1 LIALGSSAKLCAKAG
16 LDLTSDNNRSTFTL
30 LYNQIMT
37 LLILLFFT
45 VAIAVATLL
54 PLWRNPHWSVR
65 SFDFPRL
72 QLAVLALLLVFI
84 DLFFLDLSRPLSWV
98 LIVVA
103 GLSLASQLWWIL
115 PYTAIWP
122 KEVKDARA
130 KSPDRTLAILTSNVL
145 THNRNVEALLKLVEQ
160 HQPDILVTLE
170 SDQWWE
176 DRLVAL
182 ENEMPYTIKCPLDNL
197 YGMHV
202 FSRLP
207 LHEPV
212 MRFLIEDTVPSM
224 HALVELRSGDKVRVH
239 FVHPAPPSPTEN
251 DESTERDAELVIVG
265 RSVADSDEPVIVT
278 GDLNDVAWSPTTRLF
293 RKISGLLDPR
303 VGRGFYST
311 FHADYRLLRWP
322 LDHLFHSHHFTL
334 ASITR
339 LPSIGSDH
347 FPLLTRVMLAPARG
361 QDQEPLRPDGDDR
374 GRAQEIAQSKRAS
387 KKDVP

>member
-1 LIALGSSAKLCAKAG
+1 LVLK
-16 LDLTSDNNRSTFTL
+16 SDSNRSTFTL

-72 QLAVLALLLVFI
+72 QLAVLALLLVII
-84 DLFFLDLSRPLSWV
+84 DLLFLDLSWPLSWV

-130 KSPDRTLAILTSNVL
+130 KSPDQTLAILTSNVL
-145 THNRNVEALLKLVEQ
+145 TPNRNVEALLKLVEQ

-176 DRLVAL
+176 DQLVAL

-207 LHEPV
+207 LHESEV
-212 MRFLIEDTVPSM
+212 RFLIEDKVPSM
-224 HALVELRSGDKVRVH
+224 HALVELRSGDSVRVH

-265 RSVADSDEPVIVT
+265 RSVADSNEPVIVT

-293 RKISGLLDPR
+293 RKVSGLLDPR

-311 FHADYRLLRWP
+311 FHADYRLFRWP

-374 GRAQEIAQSKRAS
+374 NREREIAQGQSAGKH
-387 KKDVP
+387 DVPEPGE

>member
-1 LIALGSSAKLCAKAG
+1 MMLL
-16 LDLTSDNNRSTFTL
+16 TL
-30 LYNQIMT
+30 LFCT
-37 LLILLFFT
+37 T
-45 VAIAVATLL
+45 AIAVATLL

-72 QLAVLALLLVFI
+72 QLAVLAVFLVIAQLVLLDFG
-84 DLFFLDLSRPLSWV
+84 RPLSWV
-98 LIVVA
+98 LVLVA
-103 GLSLASQLWWIL
+103 VGSLAAQLWWIL
-115 PYTAIWP
+115 PYTVIWP
-122 KEVKDARA
+122 QEVKDAPV
-130 KSPDRTLAILTSNVL
+130 SGPERTLSILTSNVL
-145 THNRNVEALLKLVEQ
+145 TPNRNAEALLALVEK
-160 HQPDILVTLE
+160 HEPDVLVTLE
-170 SDQWWE
+170 SDKWWG
-176 DRLVAL
+176 DQLAVL
-182 ENEMPYTIKCPLDNL
+182 ESNMPYTIKCPLDNL

-207 LHEPV
+207 LHEAKV
-212 MRFLIEDTVPSM
+212 RYLIEEKVPSM
-224 HALVELRSGDKVRVH
+224 HAMTELRSGEKVRIH

-251 DESTERDAELVIVG
+251 EESTERDAELVIVG

-293 RKISGLLDPR
+293 RKVSGLLDPR

-347 FPLLTRVMLAPARG
+347 FPLLTRVVFAPAHG
-361 QDQEPLRPDGDDR
+361 QDQEPLRPDSDDR
-374 GRAQEIAQSKRAS
+374 SWAQEIAQNQRAS
-387 KKDVP
+387 KQDVP

>member
-16 LDLTSDNNRSTFTL
+16 LDLTSDNNRSTLTL

-207 LHEPV
+207 LYEPV

-347 FPLLTRVMLAPARG
+347 FPLLTRVMFAPAHG